1 MSALKQDLKVLIF
14 INETFSY
21 HTQVKTAEKGGTAE
35 NMPHDGYAGK
45 PTGKPTAPFA
55 RERRQTWAHF

>member
-21 HTQVKTAEKGGTAE
+21 HTQVRTAEKGWTAE
-35 NMPHDGYAGK
+35 KMPHHKYAGK
-45 PTGKPTAPFA
+45 PTAPLA
-55 RERRQTWAHF
+55 QERRQTWAHL